1 MDPGLTIA
9 GTLTAGLAAVSA
21 GLFCL
26 KKCPPGKA
34 MVIVRGSGGGGD
46 KAEGGGGNKREYKIV
61 TSGQVLLLPGIEQVF
76 YLDLTAFEV
85 LVTAVLPPQVAP
97 GVPLYLHVS
106 LRLCIENTPEA
117 LEKAAAQFDGMD
129 QDQIAK
135 KVSSYLETQTLAI
148 ENLPKPLHELG
159 DNTTGGEQLRSFWNK
174 SLSQFGMTALKYEF
188 SGLTDSTDALP
199 HTPYTGEDAIS
210 QLGQFLDFQQR
221 HEHFEV
227 VVNNPQRFD
236 SQIITAWSL
245 SARVSDSPGALTL
258 AAKTF
263 LGKDGD
269 DVKTMI
275 TEELVRVVDNALL
288 ISGTYGLLAHL
299 EREAEKIGLGKAK
312 TTKQFVLRAINALAE
327 QSLSWRGKLAFIR
340 FVLSGLKVGQQ
351 LHDNFLKRIRSRF
364 SDWGLELVEI
374 SLGDLDLKN
383 LGKAQASDGTIEI
396 AETEVCA
403 KLEARWPITVI
414 ETREALVH
422 VNVCLKNENKSD
434 DLLQPISEELK
445 IILTRSLESALNSNR
460 WREVFKSIESLMAEI
475 GPEELERGNLRT
487 DRALEELVERIGVTS
502 FYLKLARIL
511 LTGLE
516 AYGEARRRFIAI
528 SADELRKRGLAIGTF
543 AVVNIDLDRDL

>member
-21 GLFCL
+21 GLMCL
-26 KKCPPGKA
+26 KKCPAGKA
-34 MVIVRGSGGGGD
+34 LVVVRGSGASGD
-46 KAEGGGGNKREYKIV
+46 KKEYKIV
-61 TSGQVLLLPGIEQVF
+61 SSGQVLMLPGIEHSF
-76 YLDLTAFEV
+76 LLDLTAFEV
-85 LVTAVLPPQVAP
+85 IVTTALPPQVAP
-97 GVPLYLHVS
+97 GVPLFLHVS
-106 LRLCIENTPEA
+106 LRVCFENNPEA
-117 LEKAAAQFDGMD
+117 LQKAAAQFEGLS
-129 QDQIAK
+129 QDQTVK
-135 KVSSYLETQTLAI
+135 KVSDFLEKQQLSM
-148 ENLPKPLHELG
+148 ENLPSPFHEIG
-159 DNTTGGEQLRSFWNK
+159 DNTTGGEKLRAFWNK
-174 SLSQFGMTALKYEF
+174 SLSRFGMTALKYEF
-188 SGLTDSTDALP
+188 SGLTDTADALP

-245 SARVSDSPGALTL
+245 GARVSDAPGALAR

-288 ISGTYGLLAHL
+288 VSGTYGLLAHL

-327 QSLSWRGKLAFIR
+327 QSLSWRGKLSFIR

-351 LHDNFLKRIRSRF
+351 LHDNFLKHIRNRF

-383 LGKAQASDGTIEI
+383 LGKARASDGTIEI

-403 KLEARWPITVI
+403 QLEARWPITVI

-445 IILTRSLESALNSNR
+445 VILTRSLESALNSNR
-460 WREVFKSIESLMAEI
+460 WRQVFASIESLMAEI

-516 AYGEARRRFIAI
+516 AYGEARRRFISI